1 MTARPIVIW
10 ITLALPGRAFAQN
23 VSEVQVAPPSVTIKV
38 GERSGLLATAFDRVG
53 NVIPTVRFIWS
64 SNNVSVAKVDNDG
77 TVTGVGGGVAIV
89 EARVGPRKGQA
100 AVQVFGA
107 PAAGGPAGAASGQP
121 AAPARAGE
129 ATGGDPFAG
138 QVLGAGPAAV
148 LRIEPPTIYL
158 LPSENTRVTPR
169 ALREDGTPAA
179 PVAVTWKSLRPDI
192 ASVDQ
197 NGVIV
202 ALSAGQGTVQVTGST
217 GLTATAPV
225 VVQQSDIAIQ
235 EPSPVALGPNEVDTL
250 RVVVPAQGGR
260 VVSPLTMQWSSA
272 DANVA
277 RVSLTGV
284 VTGVAPGR
292 TTLSVAGLLQTK
304 TLEVV
309 VHRVVQ
315 ALEVRPKAS
324 TEIPVAI
331 QGTAKFEARA
341 LGADGQAVP
350 EAPLRWSVGDTSLAS
365 FDPTT
370 SVLTGRRAGKTQLVV
385 RGPGLGLAVT
395 WSIRVIAAGLKLS
408 ATRVGL
414 PLNKRYAL
422 RASFADE
429 AGAVIGPATGVSFAS
444 DNTQVAAVAED
455 GTVTAAGYGHARIT
469 AAAPGGKRAAV
480 GVFVQGEIVLASSRS
495 GRFQLYAAERSN
507 LAQLRKVTEDTTAA
521 TEPAFSPDG
530 SRLAFVS
537 TRDGQPEIYIMDA
550 DGTDAARLT
559 NSPAAD
565 GGPAFTADGQ
575 SVVFH
580 SNRTGHRQVFV
591 QPITSS
597 DAIQL
602 TQEPADNWQPTVSP
616 DGETIAFVSN
626 RDGNDDIW
634 LMSKDGSNQRNF
646 TKSPQVKE
654 KSPHFLRDGSLAFLL
669 EGKESGRTVTQV
681 VKADLATG
689 RMTPLSA
696 TDLVITDF
704 AIAPG
709 GDLLA
714 LVVNVQKNVSK
725 VFIQPAGQSGGGAG
739 GAGGAAG
746 GAPVAV
752 PTTGPEQVV
761 SATFMP

>member
-121 AAPARAGE
+121 AAPARVGE

-217 GLTATAPV
+217 GLTATA
-225 VVQQSDIAIQ
+225 
-235 EPSPVALGPNEVDTL
+235 
-250 RVVVPAQGGR
+250 
-260 VVSPLTMQWSSA
+260 
-272 DANVA
+272 
-277 RVSLTGV
+277 
-284 VTGVAPGR
+284 
-292 TTLSVAGLLQTK
+292 
-304 TLEVV
+304 
-309 VHRVVQ
+309 
-315 ALEVRPKAS
+315 
-324 TEIPVAI
+324 PVAI

-725 VFIQPAGQSGGGAG
+725 VSIQPAGQSGGRAR

-746 GAPVAV
+746 GAPVA
-752 PTTGPEQVV
+752 GLR
-761 SATFMP
+761 SAPLTSGSPISGSAPAVFGSRSS

>member
-138 QVLGAGPAAV
+138 QVLGTGPAAV

-202 ALSAGQGTVQVTGST
+202 ALSAGQGTVQVTSAN

-225 VVQQSDIAIQ
+225 VVQASEIAVQ
-235 EPSPVALGPNEVDTL
+235 ESVPLVLSPGDLDSLHVT
-250 RVVVPAQGGR
+250 VPAQNAR
-260 VVSPLTMQWSSA
+260 LVNPLALQWSA
-272 DANVA
+272 AEPGVA
-277 RVSLTGV
+277 RVSFTGV
-284 VTGVAPGR
+284 VTAVAPGR
-292 TTLSVAGLLQTK
+292 TTLTVSGLLQSK
-304 TLEVV
+304 SVDVV
-309 VHRVVQ
+309 VHKTVE
-315 ALEVRPKAS
+315 ALTVFPTSK
-324 TEIPVAI
+324 TDLPLPI
-331 QGTAKFEARA
+331 QGTVKFQAQA
-341 LGADGQAVP
+341 LAADKSPVP
-350 EAPLRWSVGDTSLAS
+350 EAPFRWTVGDTSLAS
-365 FDPTT
+365 FDPVSGT
-370 SVLTGRRAGKTQLVV
+370 LTGKRAGKTMLVV
-385 RGPGLGLAVT
+385 KGPGPGLVVT
-395 WSIRVIAAGLKLS
+395 WQIRVIAAGLKLS
-408 ATRVGL
+408 AARLGL
-414 PLNKRYAL
+414 PLNRRYPLKAN
-422 RASFADE
+422 FADE
-429 AGAVIGPATGVSFAS
+429 VGVIIGPATGVTWTS
-444 DNTQVAAVAED
+444 DNPQVVAVAED
-455 GTVTAAGYGHARIT
+455 GTVSTASYGHARIT
-469 AAAPGGKRAAV
+469 ATAPGGRRAAAE
-480 GVFVQGEIVLASSRS
+480 VFVQGEIVVASSRT
-495 GRFQLYAAERSN
+495 GRFQLYSAERAN
-507 LAQLRKVTEDTTAA
+507 LAQLRKIMDDTAVA

-530 SRLAFVS
+530 SRIAFTS

-550 DGTDAARLT
+550 DGTSAGRLT
-559 NSPAAD
+559 NSPGAD
-565 GGPAFTADGQ
+565 GDASFTADGQ

-580 SNRTGHRQVFV
+580 SQRTGHRQIFL

-597 DAIQL
+597 DAVQL
-602 TQEPADNWQPTVSP
+602 TQEPADNSQPTVSP

-626 RDGNDDIW
+626 REGNNHIW
-634 LMSKDGSNQRNF
+634 LMSKDGSNQRPL
-646 TKSPQVKE
+646 TRGQQSKE
-654 KSPHFLRDGSLAFLL
+654 TAPHFLRDGSLAYLL
-669 EGKESGRTVTQV
+669 EQKESGRTVTQV
-681 VKADLATG
+681 VKVDLPTG
-689 RMTPLSA
+689 KGTPLSGV
-696 TDLVITDF
+696 DLVVADF
-704 AIAPG
+704 TVSPA
-709 GDLLA
+709 GDLLG
-714 LVVNVQKNVSK
+714 LVVGVQKNVFR
-725 VFIQPAGQSGGGAG
+725 VYVQPV
-739 GAGGAAG
+739 GAAG
-746 GAPVAV
+746 SGAPVPI
-752 PTTGPEQVV
+752 PTTGDEQMV
-761 SATFMP
+761 SPAFMP